1 MHMNT
6 HIGTPRTVR
15 NQRRRIRWMAAAVI
29 ALGTGVAAC
38 GSDDVE
44 AITVEGQW
52 ARTSPAATTM
62 GAAYMTLTAA
72 EDDALVAV
80 SVGSD
85 VAGEA
90 QIHETVMNTDD
101 SMGGSMDGAMTDGMD
116 HGSMEGDDHGGMEMS
131 MREIDSL
138 PLPAGQAVALEPGG
152 YHIMLMDLTAPLEE
166 GDSFELTLEFES
178 GISVTVTVPIRSS
191 AP

>member
-6 HIGTPRTVR
+6 HIGTPRTAR
-15 NQRRRIRWMAAAVI
+15 NQRRRIRWMAATVI
-29 ALGTGVAAC
+29 ALGAGVAGC
-38 GSDDVE
+38 GGDESE

-90 QIHETVMNTDD
+90 QIHETVMNTDH
-101 SMGGSMDGAMTDGMD
+101 STGGSMDGAMTDGMD

-131 MREIDSL
+131 MREIGSL

-152 YHIMLMDLTAPLEE
+152 YHIMLIDLTAPLEE

-191 AP
+191 AQ